1 MGAERSISPYERYG
15 EPSPAEEAH
24 LIVHVFNAS
33 ETISGLA
40 HRYYGDWRLW
50 RRIAERNNIV
60 DVRRIEPG
68 TQLLI
73 PPKPVERGRYE
84 SI

>member
-1 MGAERSISPYERYG
+1 VRDEESISPYERHG
-15 EPSPAEEAH
+15 EPSPAEDAQI
-24 LIVHVFNAS
+24 IVHIFNAS

-50 RRIAERNNIV
+50 RLIADRNSIK